1 MARVTLYMKNAKE
14 IDFETQVFKPTFNA
28 AGKITGAEYNK
39 KDNGVSLMYVD
50 WTEVIAVTRD
60 TRKEDTE

>member
-1 MARVTLYMKNAKE
+1 MARVTLYMKNTKE
-14 IDFETQVFKPTFNA
+14 IDFETQTFKPNLNA

-50 WTEVIAVTRD
+50 WNEVIAVTRD
-60 TRKEDTE
+60 TRKDED